1 MPIATVLAMSERLIV
16 GAMSGTSADG
26 VDVAITAIAG
36 RGRQMQARLVAH
48 HHVDYPAIVR
58 DAVFQIRVD
67 GHTDLRTLTALAR
80 QISLKYA
87 DAIGEVLAQAN
98 LTSQSISAIA
108 AHGQTLFHDAPLTS
122 QWLDPTLLAWKT
134 GCQVISD
141 FRRADCAAG
150 GQGAPLV
157 PFADYIL
164 FRDPKIDRILLNIGG
179 IANLTWLP
187 AGAEPNQVIAYDC
200 GPGNCLSDWI
210 CRTCRPDGPGYDPGG
225 SAALNGNV
233 HDDLARKFLSEDY
246 FKRPPPKSTD
256 GPAMIAAFE
265 RATENSSAS
274 DEDLFATAAH
284 VSATTIAD
292 AVRRVVGSTNR
303 SVQLLASGG
312 GVHNQAIMSKL
323 KAMLGPSV
331 QLRSIDNFG
340 INPEA
345 KEAMAFAILGA
356 ATLDN
361 EPGNLPSVTGASR
374 PVVLGCITP
383 RP

>member
-36 RGRQMQARLVAH
+36 RGRQMKARLVAH
-48 HHVDYPAIVR
+48 HHLDYPAVVR
-58 DAVFQIRVD
+58 DAIFQIRVD
-67 GHTDLRTLTALAR
+67 GHASLRSLTDLAR
-80 QISLKYA
+80 QISLMYA
-87 DAIGEVLAQAN
+87 AAVGQTLAKAN
-98 LTSQSISAIA
+98 LTSQSILAIA
-108 AHGQTLFHDAPLTS
+108 AHGQTLFHDAPLTL
-122 QWLDPTLLAWKT
+122 QWLDPALLAWET

-157 PFADYIL
+157 PFSDYIL
-164 FRDPKIDRILLNIGG
+164 FRDPQIDRILLNIGG

-187 AGAEPNQVIAYDC
+187 AGAEPSEVIAYDC

-210 CRTCRPDGPGYDPGG
+210 CRTFRPDGPGYDEGG
-225 SAALNGNV
+225 SAALNGTV
-233 HDDLARKFLSEDY
+233 RDDLAQQFLSEGY
-246 FKRPPPKSTD
+246 FKLPPPKSTD

-265 RATENSSAS
+265 RGAKNSSAS
-274 DEDLFATAAH
+274 VEDLLATAAH
-284 VSATTIAD
+284 VAATTIAD
-292 AVRRVVGSTNR
+292 AVRRVMGSTKR
-303 SVQLLASGG
+303 SVELLSSGG
-312 GVHNQAIMSKL
+312 GVHNQAVMTRL
-323 KAMLGPSV
+323 KAMLGSSI
-331 QLRSIDNFG
+331 QFRSIDNFG
-340 INPEA
+340 ISPEA
-345 KEAMAFAILGA
+345 KEAVAFAILGA
-356 ATLDN
+356 ATLDI

>member
-1 MPIATVLAMSERLIV
+1 MSDRLIV

-67 GHTDLRTLTALAR
+67 GHADLRTLTALAR

-87 DAIGEVLAQAN
+87 DAIGEVLAKAK

-122 QWLDPTLLAWKT
+122 QWLDPALLAWKT

-200 GPGNCLSDWI
+200 GPGNCISDWI

-233 HDDLARKFLSEDY
+233 RDDLAQKFLSEDY
-246 FKRPPPKSTD
+246 FKLPPPKSTD
-256 GPAMIAAFE
+256 GPAMITAFE

-323 KAMLGPSV
+323 KAMLGPSI
-331 QLRSIDNFG
+331 QLRSIDDFG
-340 INPEA
+340 ISPEA

>member
-1 MPIATVLAMSERLIV
+1 MVERLIV

-26 VDVAITAIAG
+26 VDVAITAISG
-36 RGRQMQARLVAH
+36 RGRQMRARLVVH
-48 HHVDYPAIVR
+48 HHLDYPAVVR
-58 DAVFQIRVD
+58 DAIFQIRVH
-67 GHTDLRTLTALAR
+67 GHTSLRSLTDLAR
-80 QISLKYA
+80 QISLVYA
-87 DAIGEVLAQAN
+87 AAVGQTLAKAN
-98 LTSQSISAIA
+98 LTSQSILAVA
-108 AHGQTLFHDAPLTS
+108 AHGQTLFHDAPLTL
-122 QWLDPTLLAWKT
+122 QWLDPALLAWET

-164 FRDPKIDRILLNIGG
+164 FRDPQVDRILLNIGG
-179 IANLTWLP
+179 IANLSWLP
-187 AGAEPNQVIAYDC
+187 AGAEPSEVVAYDC

-210 CRTCRPDGPGYDPGG
+210 CRTFRPDGPGYDQGG
-225 SAALNGNV
+225 SAALNGTV
-233 HDDLARKFLSEDY
+233 RDDFAQQFLSEGY
-246 FKRPPPKSTD
+246 FKLPHPKSTD

-265 RATENSSAS
+265 RAAKNSSAS
-274 DEDLFATAAH
+274 VEDLLATAAH
-284 VSATTIAD
+284 VAATTIAD

-303 SVQLLASGG
+303 SVQLLSSGG
-312 GVHNQAIMSKL
+312 GVHNQALMSKL
-323 KAMLGPSV
+323 KTMAGPSI
-331 QLRSIDNFG
+331 QFRSIDDFG
-340 INPEA
+340 VNPEA

>member
-1 MPIATVLAMSERLIV
+1 MPIATVLAMSDRLIV

-67 GHTDLRTLTALAR
+67 GHADLRTLTALAR

-87 DAIGEVLAQAN
+87 DAIGEVLAKAK

-122 QWLDPTLLAWKT
+122 QWLDPALLAWKT

-200 GPGNCLSDWI
+200 GPGNCISDWI

-233 HDDLARKFLSEDY
+233 RDDLAQKFLSEDY
-246 FKRPPPKSTD
+246 FKLPPPKSTD
-256 GPAMIAAFE
+256 GPAMITAFE

-323 KAMLGPSV
+323 KAMLGPSI
-331 QLRSIDNFG
+331 QLRSIDDFG
-340 INPEA
+340 ISPEA

>member
-26 VDVAITAIAG
+26 VDVAITAITG

-48 HHVDYPAIVR
+48 HHLDYPAVVR
-58 DAVFQIRVD
+58 DAIFQIRVH
-67 GHTDLRTLTALAR
+67 GHASLRSLADLAR
-80 QISLKYA
+80 QISLNYA
-87 DAIGEVLAQAN
+87 AAIDEALAKAN

-108 AHGQTLFHDAPLTS
+108 AHGQTLFHDAPLTL
-122 QWLDPTLLAWKT
+122 QWLDSALLARET

-164 FRDPKIDRILLNIGG
+164 FRDPQIDRILLNIGG

-187 AGAEPNQVIAYDC
+187 AGAEPSQVIAYDC

-210 CRTCRPDGPGYDPGG
+210 CRTFRPEGPGYDEGG
-225 SAALNGNV
+225 RAALNGTV
-233 HDDLARKFLSEDY
+233 RDDLAQQFLREGY
-246 FKRPPPKSTD
+246 FKLPPPKSTD
-256 GPAMIAAFE
+256 GPAMVSAFE
-265 RATENSSAS
+265 RAAKNSSAS
-274 DEDLFATAAH
+274 VEDLLATAAH
-284 VSATTIAD
+284 VAATTIAD
-292 AVRRVVGSTNR
+292 AVRRVIGSNKR
-303 SVQLLASGG
+303 SVELLASGG
-312 GVHNQAIMSKL
+312 GVHNQALMSKL
-323 KAMLGPSV
+323 KAMLGPSI
-331 QLRSIDNFG
+331 QFRSIDDFG
-340 INPEA
+340 ISPEA
-345 KEAMAFAILGA
+345 KEAVAFAILGA

-374 PVVLGCITP
+374 PVVLGSVTP